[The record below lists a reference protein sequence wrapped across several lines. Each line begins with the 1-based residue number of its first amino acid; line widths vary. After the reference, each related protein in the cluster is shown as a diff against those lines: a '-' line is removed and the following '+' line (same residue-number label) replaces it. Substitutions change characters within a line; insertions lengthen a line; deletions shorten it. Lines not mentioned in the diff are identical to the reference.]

1 MTRKEGKRMD
11 GTAEQQQHEPDNT
24 LQVEKRKEM
33 AGRLMVALDYPNA
46 DQARALIEQ
55 LEGIPCYMKVGMQL
69 FYAAGPDFIRELK
82 ERGYSVFLD
91 VKMHDI
97 PNTVRGGA
105 ESLTQLG
112 VDMFNVHAAGGAA
125 MMAAAVEGAARAIS
139 LQPALQL
146 PLIIA
151 VTQLTSTSQEVMNDE
166 IGIAG
171 TVTDAVVRYAKLA
184 AEAGLHGVVASP
196 QESVVI
202 AEACGPE
209 FRTVTPGIR
218 PAGASLDDQSRVMTP
233 RQAIRQGS
241 HYLVVGR
248 PITAAADPRAAALT
262 IIEEMSQA

>member
-1 MTRKEGKRMD
+1 MD
-11 GTAEQQQHEPDNT
+11 GTAAQQHHEHENIG
-24 LQVEKRKEM
+24 QVEKRNEM
-33 AGRLMVALDYPNA
+33 AGRLMVALDYPDA
-46 DQARALIEQ
+46 AQARLLLDQ

-105 ESLTQLG
+105 ESLTMLG

-125 MMAAAVEGAARAIS
+125 MMAAALEGAAKAVS
-139 LQPALQL
+139 LHPSLHI

-151 VTQLTSTSQEVMNDE
+151 VTQLTSTSQEVMNSE

-171 TVTDAVVRYAKLA
+171 TVTDTVVRYAKLA

-196 QESVVI
+196 QESAVI
-202 AEACGPE
+202 AAACGPD

-218 PAGASLDDQSRVMTP
+218 PAGASL
-233 RQAIRQGS
+233 
-241 HYLVVGR
+241 
-248 PITAAADPRAAALT
+248 T
-262 IIEEMSQA
+262 ISPGL

>member
-1 MTRKEGKRMD
+1 MD
-11 GTAEQQQHEPDNT
+11 GTAAQQQHEHENIG
-24 LQVEKRKEM
+24 QVEKRNEM
-33 AGRLMVALDYPNA
+33 AGRLMVALDYPDA
-46 DQARALIEQ
+46 AQARVLMEQ
-55 LEGIPCYMKVGMQL
+55 LTGIPCYMKVGMQL

-97 PNTVRGGA
+97 PNTVRGA
-105 ESLTQLG
+105 ESLTMLG

-125 MMAAAVEGAARAIS
+125 MMSAALEGAAKAVS
-139 LQPALQL
+139 LNPSLHI

-151 VTQLTSTSQEVMNDE
+151 VTQLTSTSQEVMNSE
-166 IGIAG
+166 IGING
-171 TVTDAVVRYAKLA
+171 TVTDTVVRYAKLA

-196 QESVVI
+196 QESAVI
-202 AEACGPE
+202 AAACGPD

-233 RQAIRQGS
+233 GQAIRQGS

-262 IIEEMSQA
+262 IIEEMSEV

>member
-1 MTRKEGKRMD
+1 MVTPHG
-11 GTAEQQQHEPDNT
+11 HENIG
-24 LQVEKRKEM
+24 QVEKREEM
-33 AGRLMVALDYPNA
+33 AGRLMVALDYPDVA
-46 DQARALIEQ
+46 QAKCLIGK

-82 ERGYSVFLD
+82 AHGYSVFLD

-105 ESLTQLG
+105 ESLTMLG
-112 VDMFNVHAAGGAA
+112 VDMFNVHAAGGTA
-125 MMAAAVEGAARAIS
+125 MMAAALEGAAKAAS
-139 LQPALQL
+139 LHPSLRI

-151 VTQLTSTSQEVMNDE
+151 VTQLTSTSQEIMNTE

-171 TVTDAVVRYAKLA
+171 AVTDTVVRYAKLA

-196 QESVVI
+196 QEAAVI
-202 AEACGPE
+202 SAACGPE

-218 PAGASLDDQSRVMTP
+218 PAGSSMDDQSRVMTP
-233 RQAIRQGS
+233 GQAILQGS
-241 HYLVVGR
+241 HFLVVGR
-248 PITAAADPRAAALT
+248 PITASADPRQAALN